1 MHDEIAGLLQEMDAG
16 VVTHSIGRRDYH
28 AGSLHGR
35 PCVIVLARIGKVAAA
50 ATTVTLIREFDV
62 QKIVFTGLA
71 GAVASGIRVGDVVVA
86 DRLLQHDLDVSPLFP
101 QYEVPLLGR
110 SYFDTCSQLSDHLS
124 QCMQDYLHYDFNE
137 RIDLETRKRF
147 GLTVPAVHRGIIISG
162 DQFVGDARSVQA
174 LRTALPDALCVE
186 MEGAAVA
193 QICYEYDIPFTV
205 LRTISDSADE
215 QASFDFSA
223 FLEHVARHY
232 SAGVLRRFLP
242 NPVPDV
248 LN

>member
-16 VVTHSIGRRDYH
+16 VVTQCIGRRDYH
-28 AGSLHGR
+28 AGTLHGQ

-71 GAVASGIRVGDVVVA
+71 GAVAPKVSRGDVVVA

-110 SYFDTCSQLSDHLS
+110 SYFDTCTQLSDRLS
-124 QCMQDYLHYDFNE
+124 QCAQDYLNYDFNT
-137 RIDLETRKRF
+137 RIDRETREQF
-147 GLTVPAVHRGIIISG
+147 GLAIPSVHRGNIISG
-162 DQFVGDARSVQA
+162 DQFVSDVRSVQA

-193 QICYEYDIPFTV
+193 QICYEYDIPFAV
-205 LRTISDSADE
+205 LRTISDSADDH
-215 QASFDFSA
+215 AGSDFSA
-223 FLEHVARHY
+223 FLELVARHY
-232 SAGVLRRFLP
+232 SAGILRRFCRT
-242 NPVPDV
+242 
-248 LN
+248 LNRKPH